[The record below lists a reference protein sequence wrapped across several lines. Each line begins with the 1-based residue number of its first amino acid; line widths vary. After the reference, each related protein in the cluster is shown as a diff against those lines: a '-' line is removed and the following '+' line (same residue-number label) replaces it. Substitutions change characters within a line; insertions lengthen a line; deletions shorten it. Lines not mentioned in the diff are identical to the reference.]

1 MTTEI
6 QYSKIV
12 KIAGLGSF
20 KLTQKC
26 ADAGSKTRTKALVTG
41 TKMKEYADYTK
52 IKTASAAGDPN
63 GGVVKP

>member
-20 KLTQKC
+20 MLTQKC
-26 ADAGSKTRTKALVTG
+26 ADAGSKTRTKAGISNRLVY
-41 TKMKEYADYTK
+41 K
-52 IKTASAAGDPN
+52 
-63 GGVVKP
+63 